1 MFSEPMSAL
10 VILRFQTSVLGW
22 MRLCCEQES
31 APEVLKSRGFSR
43 CVSSDTDNLMAIT
56 CMNELSAEVDVALP
70 LFMDHIKNI
79 ISILIEMQFAS
90 TDPCL

>member
-43 CVSSDTDNLMAIT
+43 CVSSDTDNLMEIT
-56 CMNELSAEVDVALP
+56 CMNAEVDVALP